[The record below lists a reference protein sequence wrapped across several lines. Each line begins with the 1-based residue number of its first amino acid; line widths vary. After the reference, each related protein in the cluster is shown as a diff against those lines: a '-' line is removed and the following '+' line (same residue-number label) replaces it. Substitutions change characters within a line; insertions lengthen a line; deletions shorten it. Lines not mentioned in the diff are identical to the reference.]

1 MGHDRDPEEAGLPA
15 EQMDV
20 PVYHVPLHQGFRC
33 SAIFFRTANFRK
45 FFQVL
50 PYLHKV
56 CPRVLVWTIED
67 QLLHKLVIAA
77 VHLDDGAN

>member
-1 MGHDRDPEEAGLPA
+1 MIEILWRLGCLLYRKMSPSIMRLYTRSP
-15 EQMDV
+15 
-20 PVYHVPLHQGFRC
+20 GFRC
-33 SAIFFRTANFRK
+33 LAISFRSANFRK

-67 QLLHKLVIAA
+67 QLLHKLEIAA
-77 VHLDDGAN
+77 VHLDEVAN